1 MRLEGGEN
9 VRKWLKKL
17 RIEHKI
23 SQQVVADKLK
33 ISQNYYANIE
43 NGERQK
49 DLDLSL
55 ATKLAK
61 IFGVS
66 IDWIIAEE
74 EKLK

>member
-1 MRLEGGEN
+1 M
-9 VRKWLKKL
+9 RKWLKKL

-55 ATKLAK
+55 TIKLAN

-66 IDWIIAEE
+66 IDWIIAQE

>member
-1 MRLEGGEN
+1 M
-9 VRKWLKKL
+9 RKWLKKL